1 MYTSNYHFESVYEG
15 HHLLEADD
23 DVEIIEGVN
32 FKIEDM
38 KFS

>member
-1 MYTSNYHFESVYEG
+1 MYTSNYHYESVYEG
-15 HHLLEADD
+15 NRPTEFDD